1 MTFEVGFQDRES
13 DHHNVAFCH
22 WVQATSRRLD
32 GARSV
37 LVSLSQIA
45 SVVWLADSRSR
56 VKLFPAGV
64 QDDIG
69 YALYVVQLGERGVK
83 AKALHGFGGQVREL
97 AAYDASGTYR
107 AIYTASIGE
116 SIYLIHTFQKK
127 SKVGIATPKPEMDLI
142 RQRLKQLRG
151 EVKSAEKR
159 GS

>member
-1 MTFEVGFQDRES
+1 MKELT
-13 DHHNVAFCH
+13 
-22 WVQATSRRLD
+22 
-32 GARSV
+32 
-37 LVSLSQIA
+37 
-45 SVVWLADSRSR
+45 WLADSRSR
-56 VKLFPAGV
+56 AKLFPAGV

-69 YALYVVQLGERGVK
+69 YALYLAQLGERSVK
-83 AKALHGFGGQVREL
+83 AKALHGLGGQVMEI

-116 SIYLIHTFQKK
+116 SIYVIHAFQKK
-127 SKVGIATPKPEMDLI
+127 SKVGIVTPRPEMDLI